1 MLFFVLAIIIAFDQV
16 SKFWIVHHMELYQ
29 STVNIHDFFFITSHR
44 NHGAVFGIL
53 QNQQTLLII
62 VAVIVVVAIIYFMTK
77 MRTETLVTRLGL
89 SFVLGGATTCPTEFE
104 QEKLSISFIFNLAVI
119 SFLFLMS
126 LIRRFVRCLFIF
138 VNDIV

>member
-1 MLFFVLAIIIAFDQV
+1 MLVVFVLAIIIAFDQV

-29 STVNIHDFFFITSHR
+29 STVIIHDFFFITSHR

-77 MRTETLVTRLGL
+77 MRTETVDTA
-89 SFVLGGATTCPTEFE
+89 GAITCARWR
-104 QEKLSISFIFNLAVI
+104 N
-119 SFLFLMS
+119 
-126 LIRRFVRCLFIF
+126 
-138 VNDIV
+138 